1 MKNKLKLEQKLI
13 TGLITDHNA
22 NVSMK
27 FNEDDDFETRKAM
40 SSALYVELFEI
51 LKVTTGTIDS
61 AVNMIKEF
69 GDEDDETLQAK
80 EELVDFM
87 VNEINA
93 HTDRVNSQMNG
104 FGLLPEQRQ
113 YELGM
118 EFYADL
124 YQIALTFIEKVS
136 K

>member
-1 MKNKLKLEQKLI
+1 MSNKLQLEKELI
-13 TGLITDHNA
+13 EGIIKDHNA
-22 NVSMK
+22 DVSLK

-40 SSALYVELFEI
+40 SSALYVELFEA
-51 LKVTTGTIDS
+51 LKVTTDVINHVVMLGVKD
-61 AVNMIKEF
+61 KEV
-69 GDEDDETLQAK
+69 K

-87 VNEINA
+87 VKEIND
-93 HTDRVNSQMNG
+93 HTDRVNSKMNG

-113 YELGM
+113 YELGL

-124 YQIALTFIEKVS
+124 YQVALTIIEKVN

>member
-1 MKNKLKLEQKLI
+1 MSNKLELEKELI

-22 NVSMK
+22 NVSLK

-51 LKVTTGTIDS
+51 LKAVVSTIDY
-61 AVNMIKEF
+61 AVDIRKEL
-69 GDEDDETLQAK
+69 GGTDDIEEK
-80 EELVDFM
+80 EELIDFI
-87 VNEINA
+87 VKEINN
-93 HTDRVNSQMNG
+93 HTDRVNSKMNG

-113 YELGM
+113 YELGL

-124 YQIALTFIEKVS
+124 YQVALTIIEKLN

>member
-1 MKNKLKLEQKLI
+1 MKNKLKLEQELI

-124 YQIALTFIEKVS
+124 YQVALTFIEKVS